1 MQNSYLRYTVW
12 WLGWGWG
19 GVGEI
24 RHVEEE
30 MKQSEKKQ
38 LGCEQAVYRLCAG
51 FLQAETGCV

>member
-1 MQNSYLRYTVW
+1 MW

-51 FLQAETGCV
+51 YLQAETGCV